1 MMGSHILLL
10 AAFGSFASHVSASP
24 PPQAAPAAVVV
35 ARAPTPSTLTLP
47 VTIAP
52 TAPGGPTSVQTFVIT
67 LNPTPNGGPAFTAP
81 PPGVF
86 PEPAVPDDTPPC
98 SSLDALVSS
107 CTTQTSFY
115 GLPLSAQAQCLCNV
129 GPWDSVVSA
138 CFDHLTVLGQYYASS
153 LSSHGL
159 LGLCSTYGAGPT
171 WPTSTIAKVSATST
185 STATVKTSTVKSSN
199 VGATGNTGSNPTLS
213 STQSVAQSSTQSPVP
228 GSGSRS
234 LAYPSVFVWLLPW
247 VLAL

>member
-1 MMGSHILLL
+1 MMGLHILLL
-10 AAFGSFASHVSASP
+10 AAFGSFASYASASS
-24 PPQAAPAAVVV
+24 PPQATPAAAVE
-35 ARAPTPSTLTLP
+35 ARAPTPSTLTLAVP
-47 VTIAP
+47 IFP
-52 TAPGGPTSVQTFVIT
+52 TAPGGPTSEETFVIT

-153 LSSHGL
+153 LKSHGL

-171 WPTSTIAKVSATST
+171 WPTSTIARVSATST
-185 STATVKTSTVKSSN
+185 PTATVETSTVESSK
-199 VGATGNTGSNPTLS
+199 VGATGNTGGSATPS

-228 GSGSRS
+228 GSGSHS
-234 LAYPSVFVWLLPW
+234 LAWPSLLVWLLPW
-247 VLAL
+247 LLAV